1 MDPGNWATDLK
12 AGSAFQ
18 YRLLWVLLLS
28 NLMALLLQS
37 LATRL
42 GVVNG
47 RDLAQACRESYPR
60 STGFALWILAE
71 IAIAA
76 CDLAE
81 VIGTVIALKLLFQI
95 PYIWGLVI
103 AAADTFILLALQK
116 RGIRLL
122 EIVTLALVG
131 IIAVSFFIEIVL
143 ARPDWAAAARGLLP
157 SLDTASN
164 ERVTGSLYVAI
175 SMIGAT
181 VMPHNLYLHSALVQ
195 SRNFPQT
202 ISGKKLACKY
212 NLIDSALALNG
223 AFFVNAAIL
232 VLAAATFYGTTGDEG
247 VEQLQDAHELLKL
260 ALGTS
265 LDPFLMRTLGITL
278 ASGVF
283 AVALLAS
290 GQSSTLT
297 GTLAGQVVMEGFVH
311 LHLRPWLRRLITRSI
326 AIVPALAVIAWAG
339 HDSSGDSEQAD
350 GLLLQLLILSQAVLS
365 FQLPFA
371 IVPLI
376 QFTSDRRRMGEFTS
390 RAWLA
395 LLAWLS
401 AAIVI
406 GLNFV
411 LIYLQMQEW
420 TGKLEDNGRSAW
432 WIYGTLGPVS
442 LGIAGFLGWVSIYP
456 YWRKREVTRP
466 PVPVPVLPTVHYRR
480 IGVAVEFSKADSIVL
495 TQAAA
500 LARTHGAELV
510 LAHVVE
516 GLAAAYYGPEADDRE
531 SRDDRAR
538 MTDLVNHL
546 REERL
551 KAEGFLGYGSPPEEL
566 VRIAQEQRIDLL
578 VLGTHGHRFFAD
590 LALGQTVAP
599 VLHKL
604 TIPVLV
610 VPSRG
615 L

>member
-1 MDPGNWATDLK
+1 
-12 AGSAFQ
+12 
-18 YRLLWVLLLS
+18 
-28 NLMALLLQS
+28 
-37 LATRL
+37 
-42 GVVNG
+42 
-47 RDLAQACRESYPR
+47 
-60 STGFALWILAE
+60 
-71 IAIAA
+71 
-76 CDLAE
+76 
-81 VIGTVIALKLLFQI
+81 
-95 PYIWGLVI
+95 
-103 AAADTFILLALQK
+103 
-116 RGIRLL
+116 
-122 EIVTLALVG
+122 
-131 IIAVSFFIEIVL
+131 
-143 ARPDWAAAARGLLP
+143 
-157 SLDTASN
+157 
-164 ERVTGSLYVAI
+164 
-175 SMIGAT
+175 MIGAT

-212 NLIDSALALNG
+212 NLIDSAIALNG
-223 AFFVNAAIL
+223 AFFINAAIL
-232 VLAAATFYGTTGDEG
+232 VLAAATFYGTPDRPEG
-247 VEQLQDAHELLKL
+247 VEQLQDAHLLL
-260 ALGTS
+260 EQALGTS
-265 LDPFLMRTLGITL
+265 VDPFLMRTLGITL
-278 ASGVF
+278 SSGVF
-283 AVALLAS
+283 AIALLAS

-311 LHLRPWLRRLITRSI
+311 LHLRPWLRRLITRSV
-326 AIVPALAVIAWAG
+326 AIVPALIVIAWAG
-339 HDSSGDSEQAD
+339 HDSADDGKQTDS
-350 GLLLQLLILSQAVLS
+350 LLFQLMILSQAILS

-376 QFTSDRRRMGEFTS
+376 QFTSDRRRMGEFTN

-411 LIYLQMQEW
+411 SIYLLMQEW
-420 TGKLEDNGRSAW
+420 AGKLEENGRSQW

-442 LGIAGFLGWVSIYP
+442 AGIAFFLGWVSIYP
-456 YWRKREVTRP
+456 YWRKHEVTRQ
-466 PVPVPVLPTVHYRR
+466 PVAVPVLPTVHYQR

-495 TQAAA
+495 TQAAS
-500 LARTHGAELV
+500 LARTHGAMLV

-538 MTDLVNHL
+538 MADLVNHL
-546 REERL
+546 REEGL
-551 KAEGFLGYGSPPEEL
+551 NADGFLGYGSPPEEL
-566 VRIAQEQRIDLL
+566 VRIAQEQHIDLL

-615 L
+615 